1 MYLEDYSLALF
12 FSFVLTTVYLRIY
25 CHTIVGIYLLFCL
38 FIYLF
43 IKPASA
49 YDCNVNWP
57 LA

>member
-38 FIYLF
+38 VIYLF
-43 IKPASA
+43 IYLLSL
-49 YDCNVNWP
+49 P
-57 LA
+57 LLMISM